1 MINHRLA
8 ALRSFDIY
16 QFDIFSLLVFG
27 PMIILSSACESLCL
41 LILFISSLV
50 STVCIAMCTCHR
62 RARCIAINLFLS
74 SLRVRSTRAYCPALA
89 CSQCV
94 AHLNFAA
101 RITSCVI
108 RICGVCRWTP
118 TKKQKS
124 KWKQFDDNE
133 KLIPKISQQTTTHD
147 DHSFSYN
154 SQVALS
160 LRANYLYS
168 DGKREKE
175 RNSFS
180 VFNFRNEAKK
190 TTKFSHVPMA
200 SESIFST
207 SKRYAQNCEIKTT
220 KNNNKSIR
228 SMMRWTLR

>member
-1 MINHRLA
+1 
-8 ALRSFDIY
+8 
-16 QFDIFSLLVFG
+16 
-27 PMIILSSACESLCL
+27 MIILSSACESLRL

-50 STVCIAMCTCHR
+50 STVCITMCLSTC

-74 SLRVRSTRAYCPALA
+74 SLRVRCTRAYCPAFA
-89 CSQCV
+89 CFQCV

-101 RITSCVI
+101 RIASCVI

-168 DGKREKE
+168 DERRKKE

-180 VFNFRNEAKK
+180 V
-190 TTKFSHVPMA
+190 
-200 SESIFST
+200 SIFGT
-207 SKRYAQNCEIKTT
+207 KQ
-220 KNNNKSIR
+220 KNNKIFSCANGKWNDSQHFKKICTKL
-228 SMMRWTLR
+228 WNQNGEK